1 MPTKTPAEHV
11 NQIATAYQQ
20 SQLLF
25 TAVRAGVF
33 DLLEESRSAA
43 EIALALQWEER
54 SARILLDALTAAELL
69 EKHGGRYQN
78 GVTASSCLVKGAKD
92 YQGHII
98 QHAAHSWE
106 SYQGME
112 EAMKAGGPP
121 GGPRRER
128 TTAELRS
135 FILGMDDIGRGSAQQ
150 LAKAVDFSKYLHL
163 LDLGGG
169 PATYPMVLVSA
180 YPQLRATLFDR
191 PDVIEIAKEQV
202 EAGGL
207 TDKIDFIPGDFMAD
221 PLGVGYDAILVSNII
236 HSYGTEENQRLVE
249 KCAEALSPGG
259 VLIVKDFFPNDERS
273 GPPFALLFALHMFLH
288 TEQGG
293 TYTLNEVA
301 SWTREAGLEDG
312 ELIPVAVNSGAW
324 IAHKPG

>member
-1 MPTKTPAEHV
+1 M
-11 NQIATAYQQ
+11 ATAYRQ

-25 TAVRAGVF
+25 TALRAGVF
-33 DLLEESRSAA
+33 DQLENPLTAA
-43 EIALALQWEER
+43 EMARALQWEER
-54 SARILLDALTAAELL
+54 SARVLLDALTAVELL

-78 GVTASSCLVKGAKD
+78 GVIASSCLVKGAKD

-98 QHAAHSWE
+98 QHAAHSWA

-112 EAMKAGGPP
+112 EAMKTGGPP
-121 GGPRRER
+121 DGPRRER

-150 LAKAVDFSKYLHL
+150 LAKAVDFSKYSHL

-169 PATYPMVLVSA
+169 PATYSMILVST
-180 YPQLRATLFDR
+180 YPRLRATLFDR
-191 PDVIEIAKEQV
+191 PEVIEIAREQV
-202 EAGGL
+202 AGANL
-207 TDKIDFIPGDFMAD
+207 TGRIDFIPGDFMGD
-221 PLGVGYDAILVSNII
+221 PLGAGYDVILVSNII
-236 HSYGTEENQRLVE
+236 HSYGPDENRALVR

-259 VLIVKDFFPNDERS
+259 VLVVKDFFPDDERS

-293 TYTLNEVA
+293 TYTLSEVA
-301 SWTREAGLEDG
+301 SWTREVGLEDG

-324 IAHKPG
+324 IAHKPA